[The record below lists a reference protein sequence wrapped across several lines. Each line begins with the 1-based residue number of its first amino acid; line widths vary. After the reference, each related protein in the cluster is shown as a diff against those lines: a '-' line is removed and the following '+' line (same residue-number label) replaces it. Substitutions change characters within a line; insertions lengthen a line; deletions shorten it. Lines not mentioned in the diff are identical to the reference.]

1 MTVPVVL
8 AAVGTSPPFRAAVHQ
23 AQSAQPDTLAA
34 RHVIHADHLAAVPEH
49 LAHILDDA
57 QRDTDTNGPI
67 PLLIVQDT
75 AGFSPLSDSQER
87 QLRAMAA
94 RLPETVRF
102 EVSHR
107 HCLLYADADD
117 ARAHHSPV
125 YTRKVAP
132 ADPAAWAAEIAAAVA
147 DLAAPAPAVRP
158 PNALAEALCSFLHSR
173 GGSSWGLHPYTG
185 SVVSSFIADATL
197 LAAQNGNL
205 VLRAPSEH
213 GLACAAMARWM
224 LERAPFLIAVTS
236 GMVDEFRGT
245 LANLRQA
252 GARGFVLC
260 ADSSG
265 GHWFP
270 FQGTIHDDEDS
281 RDVMRARRLT
291 TVHLDRPE
299 NLAEDLAAATAAY
312 DADQGPVVL
321 IASAAV
327 LEATAPVEHTWPPE
341 PQPPAR
347 RHPATPLHV
356 AEDPLHAVL
365 HLINEG
371 PTRLLWQCG
380 PLDTEE
386 LDLVHDLARDCGAA
400 LCDSLARPGTVSR
413 FRDGEE
419 HDSYLGT
426 LGLYGFSPEVYH
438 YLHADRRLRPRTE
451 QALFFIKSR
460 IAEVSTPFPQRTL
473 TTRLQVV
480 QAERD
485 SSRRAPFTD
494 HFLHG
499 EARHFLRRL
508 RDRADVSPQL
518 RAERL
523 QAIADARKEAGELPA
538 PAPATPMPPAYF
550 FHRLADVLTDLITTD
565 GYTYTGVYDV
575 GRGGISA
582 VRDLP
587 RTGTGFS
594 GWYGRALMGDAMLSI
609 APLALTRED
618 NVLAFIGDGAAQL
631 VPDPLPNLLQHLC
644 LEGHRLRGNVSVFRL
659 LNGGHSLIRTYRET
673 RRSAP
678 ADPQTQLLDLID
690 PDFDRSVGPVV
701 VRHRRIDGFDEPQM
715 RALLLERGG
724 VNLFSVVLRHDND
737 SEGIFLPPPARVTS
751 STAGFQRSASSS

>member
-1 MTVPVVL
+1 MTVTVVL
-8 AAVGTSPPFRAAVHQ
+8 AAVGTSAPFRAAVLQ
-23 AQSAQPDTLAA
+23 AQSAQPCALAA
-34 RHVIHADHLAAVPEH
+34 LHVIHADQLSAVPGHVAE
-49 LAHILDDA
+49 ILDTA
-57 QRDTDTNGPI
+57 ERRGETSGPI
-67 PLLIVQDT
+67 SLLIVQDS
-75 AGFSPLSDSQER
+75 AGFSPLSDEQEHA
-87 QLRAMAA
+87 LRAVAA
-94 RLPETVRF
+94 RLPTAVYF
-102 EVSHR
+102 EVSTR

-125 YTRKVAP
+125 YTRKASP
-132 ADPAAWAAEIAAAVA
+132 ADTATWASEIGAAVA
-147 DLAAPAPAVRP
+147 DLAGAVPAVRP
-158 PNALAEALCSFLHSR
+158 PNALAEALCSFLSSR
-173 GGSSWGLHPYTG
+173 GGSEWGLHPYTG
-185 SVVSSFIADATL
+185 SVVSTFIADATL
-197 LAAQNGNL
+197 LAAKNGNP

-224 LERAPFLIAVTS
+224 LDRAPFLIVVTS

-270 FQGTIHDDEDS
+270 FQGTIHEDEDS

-299 NLAEDLAAATAAY
+299 NLAEDLAAAAAAY

-327 LEATAPVEHTWPPE
+327 LEATAQVEHRWPPK

-347 RHPATPLHV
+347 QRPATTLHV
-356 AEDPLHAVL
+356 TEDPLHAVIRL
-365 HLINEG
+365 VNEG
-371 PTRLLWQCG
+371 PDRLLWQCG
-380 PLDTEE
+380 PLDAEE
-386 LDLVHDLARDCGAA
+386 LDLVHGLARDCGAA

-413 FRDGEE
+413 FRDGKE

-438 YLHADRRLRPRTE
+438 YLHADRRLRPRAE

-508 RDRADVSPQL
+508 RDSAEVSPEL
-518 RAERL
+518 REKRL
-523 QAIADARKEAGELPA
+523 LAIAAARKDAGELPV
-538 PAPATPMPPAYF
+538 PSPATPMPSAYF
-550 FHRLADVLTDLITTD
+550 FHRLADVLTDLITTE

-587 RTGTGFS
+587 RTGAGFS
-594 GWYGRALMGDAMLSI
+594 GWYGRALMGDAMLSV
-609 APLALTRED
+609 APVALTRED

-678 ADPQTQLLDLID
+678 ADPQTQLLNLID
-690 PDFDRSVGPVV
+690 PDSDRSMGPVV
-701 VRHRRIDGFDEPQM
+701 VRHRRIDEFDAPQM
-715 RALLLERGG
+715 RALLLESGG
-724 VNLFSVVLRHDND
+724 INLFSVVLGHDND
-737 SEGIFLPPPARVTS
+737 SDGISLPPPAMVTS
-751 STAGFQRSASSS
+751 STAGPQRSASGS